1 MRALIALAL
10 LMSAGGII
18 AAVWIGDIPR
28 RQKVQDRLGQEMT
41 KEIELD
47 GRKFIVTKFRERTP

>member
-18 AAVWIGDIPR
+18 AAVLIGDIPR
-28 RQKVQDRLGQEMT
+28 RQKVQDRLGQET
-41 KEIELD
+41 IKQIEHE
-47 GRKFIVTKFRERTP
+47 GRTFYVTKFRETK